1 MSDRPLGRRG
11 KLDTVFFKT
20 ENDHL
25 RKVLSSLGGTP
36 SEDGIPVELPGAE
49 PEIVS
54 LSGVDRKPVYLTK
67 DNDSLHVATM
77 KVFFRTIFRSIHFVA
92 S

>member
-1 MSDRPLGRRG
+1 MPERPLGRRG

-25 RKVLSSLGGTP
+25 RNLLTSLGGTA

-49 PEIVS
+49 PEKVS
-54 LSGVDRKPVYLTK
+54 LAGVDRKPVYLTK
-67 DNDSLHVATM
+67 DN
-77 KVFFRTIFRSIHFVA
+77 
-92 S
+92 